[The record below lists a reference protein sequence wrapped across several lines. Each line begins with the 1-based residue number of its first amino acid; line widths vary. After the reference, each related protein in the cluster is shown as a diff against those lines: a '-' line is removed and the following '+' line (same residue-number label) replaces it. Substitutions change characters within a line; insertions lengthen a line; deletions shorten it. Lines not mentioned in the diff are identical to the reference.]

1 MGRAQGTKDKK
12 LEPETEPQEDF
23 YTTNVDLSSYL
34 LASGAELLRVLPPT
48 DDTPPRLAVFHFDN
62 TNKLAHELSRWLGD
76 EPVSLQP
83 RGLLAKRRHLYRL
96 AKEAVQA
103 GTS

>member
-1 MGRAQGTKDKK
+1 MYSATERASDP
-12 LEPETEPQEDF
+12 PEVF
-23 YTTNVDLSSYL
+23 TTSDIDVATYALT
-34 LASGAELLRVLPPT
+34 SGAELLEVLPPP

-76 EPVSLQP
+76 EPVSLHP